1 MTKRSTLGWG
11 AVAALALAF
20 IGLTILCNQSLAG
33 WQLDLTQNRLYTISP
48 GTDRILQ
55 SIKEPIDLYFFYSA
69 QTAQSI
75 PQISPYGQRVHDFLE
90 ELAQRSDGMI
100 HLHVIDPKPFSVE
113 EDRASE
119 LGVTGTDINDAGTKF
134 YFGLAGTNSTN
145 GQQAIPFFDPSKQSF
160 LEYDVAKLVYEL
172 AHPAKPV
179 VAWLST
185 LPMTGGYNPQS
196 GQMTQPWVIY
206 SQAEQLFDLRTLQPN
221 ATSISPDV
229 RVLVL
234 VDPKNLSPA
243 TQFAIDQ
250 YALRG
255 GHILAFVD
263 PVAEMD
269 QSAGNPMQAMAA
281 DRASHMENL
290 LAAWGVDFNPGE
302 VVADRG
308 HALTVAMRE
317 GEPPVEHIGIL
328 GLDKS
333 SLSQNDVIT
342 AGLSNVNVETAG
354 YLNPAKGAT
363 IKFEPLI
370 QSSADAE
377 PLPAQRFAML
387 ANPTTLLDGFKPT
400 GRHYTIGARITG
412 MVKTAFPDGPPQ
424 GVTLP
429 AGQRDLKASAKPLN
443 LVVFADSD
451 LLSDFLWVQE
461 QDLFGQHVAQA
472 MASNGDLVLNALDN
486 LAGSSDLI
494 SVRGRAG
501 FTRPFLRVDALRRVA
516 DARFHAHEEQLQQ
529 QLQQTQQQLTLL
541 QSKRNDKS
549 ALILTPAQQQEIE
562 RFEAEK
568 LQIRKQLRA
577 VQAGLVS
584 DIDQLGTELKVI
596 DIIVMPALFALAA
609 LLIAATR
616 RRRSPCA
623 RAPGDRPTAVAT
635 NKDTLS

>member
-1 MTKRSTLGWG
+1 MNKRSTLGWS
-11 AVAALALAF
+11 AVAAVGLAF
-20 IGLTILCNQSLAG
+20 IGLTILFNHSLAG

-48 GTDRILQ
+48 GTDRILK

-69 QTAQSI
+69 QTAESI

-90 ELAQRSDGMI
+90 ELTQRSDGMI

-113 EDRASE
+113 EDRAAE

-145 GQQAIPFFDPSKQSF
+145 GQQAIPFFDPAKQSF

-185 LPMTGGYNPQS
+185 LPMTGGYNPQT
-196 GQMTQPWVIY
+196 GQMGQPWVIY
-206 SQAEQLFDLRTLQPN
+206 SQAEQLFDLRTLQPT

-269 QSAGNPMQAMAA
+269 QSAGNPMQAMTA
-281 DRASHMENL
+281 DRASHIEKL

-308 HALTVAMRE
+308 QALTVAMRE

-328 GLDKS
+328 GLGKS
-333 SLSQNDVIT
+333 SLSQSDVIT
-342 AGLSNVNVETAG
+342 SGLSNVNVETAG
-354 YLNPAKGAT
+354 FLSPAKGAT

-370 QSSADAE
+370 QSSTDAE
-377 PLPAQRFAML
+377 PMQAQRFSML
-387 ANPTTLLDGFKPT
+387 ANPATLLDGFKPT
-400 GRHYTIGARITG
+400 GQRYTIGARVTG

-461 QDLFGQHVAQA
+461 QDLFGQRVAQA

-501 FTRPFLRVDALRRVA
+501 FTRPFLRVEALRRVA
-516 DARFHAHEEQLQQ
+516 DARFHAQEEQLQHE
-529 QLQQTQQQLTLL
+529 LQQTEQQLTLL

-584 DIDQLGTELKVI
+584 AIDQLGTELKVI
-596 DIIVMPALFALAA
+596 DIIVMPALFALVA
-609 LLIAATR
+609 LLIAAMR
-616 RRRSPCA
+616 RRRPA
-623 RAPGDRPTAVAT
+623 AVQSK
-635 NKDTLS
+635 KDPLS

>member
-11 AVAALALAF
+11 AVLALALTF
-20 IGLTILCNQSLAG
+20 IGLTIVFNYSLAG

-48 GTDRILQ
+48 GTDRILAG
-55 SIKEPIDLYFFYSA
+55 IKEPIDLYFFYSA
-69 QTAQSI
+69 GAAQSL
-75 PQISPYGQRVHDFLE
+75 PQIQPYGQRVQDFLE

-119 LGVTGTDINDAGTKF
+119 LGVTGTTLDEAGTKF

-145 GQQAIPFFDPSKQSF
+145 GQQSIPFFDPSKQRF
-160 LEYDVAKLVYEL
+160 LEYDVTKLIYQL

-185 LPMTGGYNPQS
+185 LPMTGGFDPQS
-196 GQMTQPWVIY
+196 GQMRQPWVIY
-206 SQAEQLFDLRTLQPN
+206 SQAEQLFDLRTLAPT
-221 ATSISPDV
+221 ATSIAPDT

-263 PVAEMD
+263 PDAAME
-269 QSAGNPMQAMAA
+269 SAGNPMQSLGA
-281 DRASHMENL
+281 DHASHMGAL
-290 LAAWGVDFNPGE
+290 LSAWGVDFNPGE
-302 VVADRG
+302 VIADRG

-317 GEPPVEHIGIL
+317 GEPPVEHLGIL
-328 GLDKS
+328 GLGKS
-333 SLSQNDVIT
+333 SLSQSDVIT

-354 YLNPAKGAT
+354 YLTPEKGAT
-363 IKFEPLI
+363 VKFEPLI
-370 QSSADAE
+370 RSSTDAE
-377 PLPAQRFAML
+377 PMPAQRFAML
-387 ANPTTLLDGFKPT
+387 TNPATLLEGFKPT
-400 GRHYTIGARITG
+400 GTRYSIGARITG
-412 MVKTAFPDGPPQ
+412 MVKSAFPEGPPK

-429 AGQRDLKASAKPLN
+429 AGQRDLKSSLKPLN

-451 LLSDFLWVQE
+451 LLSDYLWVHE
-461 QDLFGQHVAQA
+461 QQLFGQNIAQA
-472 MASNGDLVLNALDN
+472 WASNGDLVLNALDN

-501 FTRPFLRVDALRRVA
+501 FTRPFLRVEALQRSA
-516 DARFHAHEEQLQQ
+516 DARFHTEEQ
-529 QLQQTQQQLTLL
+529 QLQQELQQTEQQLTLL

-549 ALILTPAQQQEIE
+549 ALILTPEQQQEIQH
-562 RFEAEK
+562 FEAEK
-568 LQIRKQLRA
+568 LDIRQRLRA

-584 DIDQLGTELKVI
+584 DIDRLGTELKVI
-596 DIIVMPALFALAA
+596 NIIVMPALFALLA
-609 LLIAATR
+609 LLVAAMR
-616 RRRSPCA
+616 RRR
-623 RAPGDRPTAVAT
+623 PTAIR
-635 NKDTLS
+635 NEEGKHP

>member
-11 AVAALALAF
+11 AVLALALTF
-20 IGLTILCNQSLAG
+20 IGLTILFNYSLAG

-48 GTDRILQ
+48 GTDRILA

-69 QTAQSI
+69 RAAESL
-75 PQISPYGQRVHDFLE
+75 PQIQPYGQRVQDFLE
-90 ELAQRSDGMI
+90 ELAQRSHGML

-119 LGVTGTDINDAGTKF
+119 LGVTGTTLDEAGTKF

-145 GQQAIPFFDPSKQSF
+145 GQQSIPFFDPSKQRF
-160 LEYDVAKLVYEL
+160 LEYDVTKLIYQL

-185 LPMTGGYNPQS
+185 LPMTGGFDPQS
-196 GQMTQPWVIY
+196 GQMRQPWVIY
-206 SQAEQLFDLRTLQPN
+206 SQAEQLFDVRPLAPT
-221 ATSISPDV
+221 ATSIAPDT

-263 PVAEMD
+263 PDAAMESM
-269 QSAGNPMQAMAA
+269 GNPMQSLGA
-281 DRASHMENL
+281 DHASHMGAL
-290 LAAWGVDFNPGE
+290 LSAWGVDFNPGE
-302 VVADRG
+302 VIADRG

-317 GEPPVEHIGIL
+317 GEPPVEHLGIL
-328 GLDKS
+328 GLGKS
-333 SLSQNDVIT
+333 SLSQSDVIT

-354 YLNPAKGAT
+354 YLTPEKGAT
-363 IKFEPLI
+363 VKFEPLI
-370 QSSADAE
+370 RSSADAE
-377 PLPAQRFAML
+377 PMPAQRFAML
-387 ANPTTLLDGFKPT
+387 YNPATLLDGFKPT
-400 GRHYTIGARITG
+400 GTRYTLGARITG
-412 MVKTAFPDGPPQ
+412 MVKSAFPEGPPK

-429 AGQRDLKASAKPLN
+429 AGQRDLKSSLKPLN

-451 LLSDFLWVQE
+451 LLSDYLWVRE
-461 QDLFGQHVAQA
+461 QQLFGQNIAQA
-472 MASNGDLVLNALDN
+472 WASNGDLVLNALDN

-501 FTRPFLRVDALRRVA
+501 FTRPFLRVEALQRSA
-516 DARFHAHEEQLQQ
+516 NARFHTEEQ
-529 QLQQTQQQLTLL
+529 QLQQELQQTEQQLTLL

-549 ALILTPAQQQEIE
+549 ALILTPEQQQEIE
-562 RFEAEK
+562 HFEAEK
-568 LQIRKQLRA
+568 LDIRQRLRA

-584 DIDQLGTELKVI
+584 DIDRLGTELKVI
-596 DIIVMPALFALAA
+596 NIIVMPALFALLA
-609 LLIAATR
+609 LLVAAIR
-616 RRRSPCA
+616 RRR
-623 RAPGDRPTAVAT
+623 PTAIRT
-635 NKDTLS
+635 EEGKHP

>member
-11 AVAALALAF
+11 AVAALALTF
-20 IGLTILCNQSLAG
+20 IGLTVLFNYSLAG

-55 SIKEPIDLYFFYSA
+55 GIKEPIDLYFFYSA
-69 QTAQSI
+69 ATADRF
-75 PQISPYGQRVHDFLE
+75 PQISPYGQRVRDFLE
-90 ELAQRSDGMI
+90 ELTQRSDGMI

-113 EDRASE
+113 EDRAGE
-119 LGVTGTDINDAGTKF
+119 LGVTGTTIDEAGTKF

-145 GQQAIPFFDPSKQSF
+145 GRQAIPFFDPDKQSF

-185 LPMTGGYNPQS
+185 LPMTGGYDPQT
-196 GQMTQPWVIY
+196 GQMGQPWAIY
-206 SQAEQLFDLRTLQPN
+206 SQAEQLFDLRTLAPT
-221 ATSISPDV
+221 ATSIAPDV
-229 RVLVL
+229 KVLVL

-255 GHILAFVD
+255 GHIIAFVD
-263 PVAEMD
+263 PVAEAD
-269 QSAGNPMQAMAA
+269 QSGGNPMQSMGA
-281 DRASHMENL
+281 DKASHLEKL
-290 LAAWGVDFNPGE
+290 LTAWGVDFNPRE

-317 GEPPVEHIGIL
+317 GDPPVEHLGYQ
-328 GLDKS
+328 GLDQS
-333 SLSQNDVIT
+333 SLSQSDVIT
-342 AGLSNVNVETAG
+342 SGLSDNVNVETPG
-354 YLNPAKGAT
+354 YLTPVKGAQ

-370 QSSADAE
+370 RSSADAE
-377 PLPAQRFAML
+377 VLPSQRFAML
-387 ANPTTLLDGFKPT
+387 ADPASLLDGFKPT
-400 GRHYTIGARITG
+400 GQRYAIAARVTG
-412 MVKTAFPDGPPQ
+412 MVKTAFPDGPPA

-429 AGQRDLKASAKPLN
+429 AGQLDLKASTRPLN
-443 LVVFADSD
+443 LVVFADTD
-451 LLSDFLWVQE
+451 LLSDFLWVRQQE
-461 QDLFGQHVAQA
+461 LFGQRIEQAVAA
-472 MASNGDLVLNALDN
+472 NGNLVLNALDN

-494 SVRGRAG
+494 SIRGRAG
-501 FTRPFLRVDALRRVA
+501 FSRPFLRVQALQRVA
-516 DARFHAHEEQLQQ
+516 DGRFHAQEEQLQQ
-529 QLQQTQQQLTLL
+529 ELQQTEQQLTLL

-568 LQIRKQLRA
+568 LDIRKQLRA

-584 DIDQLGTELKVI
+584 DIDRLGTELKVI
-596 DIIVMPALFALAA
+596 DIIVMPGLFALSA
-609 LLIAATR
+609 LLIAALR
-616 RRRSPCA
+616 RRRPA
-623 RAPGDRPTAVAT
+623 GVT
-635 NKDTLS
+635 NHKDPLQ

>member
-11 AVAALALAF
+11 AVAALALTF
-20 IGLTILCNQSLAG
+20 IGLTILFNYSLAG

-69 QTAQSI
+69 KTAESI
-75 PQISPYGQRVHDFLE
+75 PQIRPYGQRVHDFLE
-90 ELAQRSDGMI
+90 ELKQRSGGMI
-100 HLHVIDPKPFSVE
+100 HLHVIDPQPFSVE
-113 EDRASE
+113 EDRAAE
-119 LGVTGTDINDAGTKF
+119 LGVTGTAINEAGTKF

-145 GQQAIPFFDPSKQSF
+145 GQQAIPFFDPDKQRF
-160 LEYDVAKLVYEL
+160 LEYDVAKLVYQL

-185 LPMTGGYNPQS
+185 LPMSGGFDPQS
-196 GQMTQPWVIY
+196 GQPGKPWMIY
-206 SQAEQLFDLRTLQPN
+206 SQAQQLFDLRPLEPT
-221 ATSISPDV
+221 ATSIGPDV

-255 GHILAFVD
+255 GHIVTFLD
-263 PVAEMD
+263 PMAQAD
-269 QSAGNPMQAMAA
+269 RSGGNPMQAMAA
-281 DRASHMENL
+281 DHASHMETL
-290 LAAWGVDFNPGE
+290 LSAWGVDFNPRE

-317 GEPPVEHIGIL
+317 GEPPVEHLGIL
-328 GLDKS
+328 GLGDN
-333 SLSQNDVIT
+333 SLSQTDVVT
-342 AGLSNVNVETAG
+342 SGLSNVNVETAG
-354 YLNPAKGAT
+354 YVSPVKGAT

-377 PLPAQRFAML
+377 TMPAQRFAML
-387 ANPTTLLDGFKPT
+387 MNPATLLDGFKPT
-400 GRHYTIGARITG
+400 GTRYTIAARVTG
-412 MVKTAFPDGPPQ
+412 MVKTAFPDGPPK

-429 AGQRDLKASAKPLN
+429 AGQRDLKASVRPMN
-443 LVVFADSD
+443 LVVFADTD
-451 LLSDFLWVQE
+451 LLSDYLWVHEQE
-461 QDLFGQHVAQA
+461 LFGQSIAQA
-472 MASNGDLVLNALDN
+472 WASNGDLVLNTLDN
-486 LAGSSDLI
+486 LSGSSDLI

-516 DARFHAHEEQLQQ
+516 NARFHAQEQ
-529 QLQQTQQQLTLL
+529 QLQQKLQDTEQQLTLL

-562 RFEAEK
+562 HFEAEK
-568 LQIRKQLRA
+568 LEIRKRLRA

-584 DIDQLGTELKVI
+584 DIDELGSRLKFI

-609 LLIAATR
+609 LLIAAMR
-616 RRRSPCA
+616 RRRPQ
-623 RAPGDRPTAVAT
+623 AVSS
-635 NKDTLS
+635 KEQPQ